1 MTPGPAPIQPDASA
15 TPPLTDLMDLRPW
28 LRGVPDFPKPG
39 IVFKDIT
46 PLLLD
51 ARAFSRSLDA
61 LAEACARYAPTHIA
75 GVESRGFL
83 FGAPVAE
90 RLGCGFVP
98 VRKPGK
104 LPWKTFAENYDLE
117 YGTDTLEVH
126 VDASS
131 PGERIVLLDDLLAT
145 GGTAAAA
152 VRLLRRTGAEVMAFG
167 CAVELA
173 ALGGRARLHGVEV
186 FSLTRVDD

>member
-1 MTPGPAPIQPDASA
+1 VSDSA
-15 TPPLTDLMDLRPW
+15 ADTAMNTPPQDVDLMDLRPW

-39 IVFKDIT
+39 ILFQDIT

-51 ARAFSRSLDA
+51 AAAFSRSIDV
-61 LAEACARYAPTHIA
+61 LAERCRDFDPTHIA
-75 GVESRGFL
+75 GIESRGFL

-104 LPWKTFAENYDLE
+104 LPWKTFAESYDLE
-117 YGTDTLEVH
+117 YGSDTLEVH

-131 PGERIVLLDDLLAT
+131 AGERVVLLDDLLAT

-167 CAVELA
+167 CAVELG
-173 ALGGRARLHGVEV
+173 ALRGRDRLHGVEV
-186 FSLTRVDD
+186 FRLTRVDD